1 MIQIQEWIY
10 QILRMIKNSSAIL
23 IILIAGLFWSFGPLV
38 VRYIDDAQLIPWQ
51 YLFFR
56 GSIIFLVLNI
66 YLFLAEGLKF
76 TKNYNKIGLS
86 GLIGGVSLGIA
97 NISFILSITT
107 TTAAVTMMMLATQP
121 FVAAILAYVFLKEKI
136 SMTTF
141 IAIVVAAG
149 GIIFMSLDSK
159 GEGSLFGLINGLLSS
174 LGFAGFT
181 VSLRWRRET
190 PKFTTVAIAGIFCAA
205 VAILVLIFNDDNIF
219 ISIKNSSLSAL
230 HGFLVCSGLILFS
243 IKSKDL
249 PATDLTLLSL
259 TEVLGGIFWVWLPLF
274 GINEVPTANTLIGGG
289 IITTAIIF
297 YAFNTKQP
305 LSSRYV
311 WVKKK

>member
-1 MIQIQEWIY
+1 
-10 QILRMIKNSSAIL
+10 MIKNSSAIL
-23 IILIAGLFWSFGPLV
+23 IVLIAGLFWSFGPLV

-56 GSIIFLVLNI
+56 GSVIFLVLNI

-121 FVAAILAYVFLKEKI
+121 FVAAILAYIFLKEKI

-219 ISIKNSSLSAL
+219 ISVKNSSLSAL

-259 TEVLGGIFWVWLPLF
+259 TEVLGGIFWVWLPIF
-274 GINEVPTANTLIGGG
+274 GINEVPTANTLIGGA
-289 IITTAIIF
+289 IIIFAIIF
-297 YAFNTKQP
+297 YGYNTKRNLQ
-305 LSSRYV
+305 SRYV
-311 WVKKK
+311 

>member
-1 MIQIQEWIY
+1 
-10 QILRMIKNSSAIL
+10 MIKNSSAIL
-23 IILIAGLFWSFGPLV
+23 IVLIAGLFWSFGPLV

-56 GSIIFLVLNI
+56 GSIIFLVLNV
-66 YLFLAEGLKF
+66 YLFLVEGIKF

-86 GLIGGVSLGIA
+86 GIIGGVSLGIA

-181 VSLRWRRET
+181 VSLRWRRKT

-219 ISIKNSSLSAL
+219 ISVKNSSLSAL

-259 TEVLGGIFWVWLPLF
+259 TEVLGGIFWVWLPIF

>member
-1 MIQIQEWIY
+1 
-10 QILRMIKNSSAIL
+10 MIKNSSAIL

-181 VSLRWRRET
+181 VSLRWRRKT

-219 ISIKNSSLSAL
+219 ISVKNSSLSAL

-259 TEVLGGIFWVWLPLF
+259 TEVLGGIFWVWLPIF
-274 GINEVPTANTLIGGG
+274 GINEVPTANTLIGGA
-289 IITTAIIF
+289 IIIFAIIF
-297 YAFNTKQP
+297 YGYNTKHNLQ
-305 LSSRYV
+305 SRYV
-311 WVKKK
+311 

>member
-1 MIQIQEWIY
+1 
-10 QILRMIKNSSAIL
+10 MIKNSSAIL
-23 IILIAGLFWSFGPLV
+23 IVLIAGLFWSFGPLV

-56 GSIIFLVLNI
+56 GSVIFLVLNI
-66 YLFLAEGLKF
+66 YLFLIEGFKF

-121 FVAAILAYVFLKEKI
+121 FVAAILAYIFLREKI
-136 SMTTF
+136 SKTTL
-141 IAIVVAAG
+141 ISIIVAAG

-181 VSLRWRRET
+181 VSLRWRKKT

-205 VAILVLIFNDDNIF
+205 VAILVLIFNDNNIF
-219 ISIKNSSLSAL
+219 ISVKNSSLSAL

-259 TEVLGGIFWVWLPLF
+259 TEVLGGIFWVWLPVF
-274 GINEVPTANTLIGGG
+274 GINEVPTLKTLIGGG
-289 IITTAIIF
+289 VITFAIIF
-297 YAFNTKQP
+297 YAFNARRP

-311 WVKKK
+311 WSKK

>member
-1 MIQIQEWIY
+1 
-10 QILRMIKNSSAIL
+10 MIKNSSAIL
-23 IILIAGLFWSFGPLV
+23 IVLIAGLFWSFGPLV

-56 GSIIFLVLNI
+56 GSVIFLVLNI

-181 VSLRWRRET
+181 VSLRWRRKT

-219 ISIKNSSLSAL
+219 ISVKNSSLSAL

-259 TEVLGGIFWVWLPLF
+259 TEVLGGIFWVWLPIF

-305 LSSRYV
+305 LSSQYV
-311 WVKKK
+311 WVKKR

>member
-1 MIQIQEWIY
+1 
-10 QILRMIKNSSAIL
+10 MIKNSSAIL
-23 IILIAGLFWSFGPLV
+23 IVLIAGLFWSFGPLV

-56 GSIIFLVLNI
+56 GSVIFLVLNI

-76 TKNYNKIGLS
+76 TKNYKKIGLS

-121 FVAAILAYVFLKEKI
+121 FVAAILAYIFLREKI
-136 SMTTF
+136 SKTTL
-141 IAIVVAAG
+141 ISIIIAAG

-181 VSLRWRRET
+181 VSLRWRKKT

-205 VAILVLIFNDDNIF
+205 VAILVLIFNDNNIF
-219 ISIKNSSLSAL
+219 ISVKNSSLSAL

-259 TEVLGGIFWVWLPLF
+259 TEVLGGIFWVWLPIF
-274 GINEVPTANTLIGGG
+274 GINEVPTVKTLIGGG
-289 IITTAIIF
+289 IITSAIIF
-297 YAFNTKQP
+297 YAFNARRP

-311 WVKKK
+311 WVKK